1 MVEIS
6 DGNLPYNVI
15 GTENR
20 KMMVLC
26 RLKRLI
32 IIIAKIFLVILF
44 IHSVIIPLIYKNSFK
59 IQSAALFLNFVNVP
73 SKADLANPQKYNL
86 PLSRNI
92 YLKTDD
98 NVTLGVWHILKIE
111 ENPNHGKQSNDSI
124 FKNALLDSTDTIIY
138 FHGNTGS
145 RLLDHRIELYKILRK
160 RFHVVTFDY
169 RGFADSTN
177 EQPSETKLVKDCE
190 FIYKWVANKTQGSI
204 FVWGHSLGTS
214 LVTHSLFNLKN
225 SKITEPAGVFL
236 EASFTNMADEIVE
249 NPIAKIFTFLPW
261 FDYVAIQPMKRNGL
275 TLESDK
281 YICEIDAPIII
292 LHAQDD
298 NVVPIKLGKKLY
310 ATGKKCR
317 QRTAGPII
325 FYEFQSKCG
334 YQHKYIYR
342 APEIG
347 DIIND
352 FVSLAK
358 KRKQ

>member
-1 MVEIS
+1 M
-6 DGNLPYNVI
+6 
-15 GTENR
+15 EN
-20 KMMVLC
+20 
-26 RLKRLI
+26 
-32 IIIAKIFLVILF
+32 
-44 IHSVIIPLIYKNSFK
+44 
-59 IQSAALFLNFVNVP
+59 QVNVP
-73 SKADLANPQKYNL
+73 PKANLANPQKYNL

-98 NVTLGVWHILKIE
+98 DVTLGVWQILKIE

-160 RFHVVTFDY
+160 RFHVITFDY

-190 FIYKWVANKTQGSI
+190 FVYKWVANKTQGSI
-204 FVWGHSLGTS
+204 FLWGHSLGTS
-214 LVTHSLFNLKN
+214 LVTHFLFNLKK
-225 SKITEPAGVFL
+225 KITEPAGVFL
-236 EASFTNMADEIVE
+236 EAPFTNMADEIIE

-261 FDYVAIQPMKRNGL
+261 FDYVAIQPMKKNGL

-281 YICEIDAPIII
+281 YICEVDAPIII

-298 NVVPIKLGKKLY
+298 NVIPIKLALCDRKEMQARNG
-310 ATGKKCR
+310 R
-317 QRTAGPII
+317 PII

-347 DIIND
+347 DIISD